1 MSDSE
6 DRGRLR
12 VPAEDRPGPPPEL
25 RSVGSGR
32 SRALGAFLATFALVA
47 FAGVVWYAYDRGLH
61 AGSES
66 TAPVI
71 RADSRPVKIRPEQ
84 PGGMDIPNQDKLVF
98 DALRPEEDKLPRVE
112 RLLPPPE
119 APAPPPEMPAI
130 ETPAVE
136 IPAIETPPIETPV
149 EPADTRIP
157 PARIVTPAPAPVIP
171 QPDQTPAPE
180 APAETPADSPS
191 VTRSAPQVAEAPAV
205 AAAPPPTAPEPAA
218 PEPKPTPSPQAQPEQ
233 VSKPVPAAEPKA
245 PAAGAYRIQLAAVRS
260 EEVAASEW
268 NRLKRR
274 YSDVLG
280 ALTPHYQ
287 RIDLGAS
294 KGVFYRVQGG
304 DVSRSAAQD
313 ICARL
318 KAQEQACLVINP

>member
-25 RSVGSGR
+25 RAAGGGR
-32 SRALGAFLATFALVA
+32 SRAVGAFLATFALVA

-61 AGSES
+61 AGSDS
-66 TAPVI
+66 AAPVI
-71 RADSRPVKIRPEQ
+71 KADNRPVKIRPEQ

-119 APAPPPEMPAI
+119 APAPPPEMPAV
-130 ETPAVE
+130 EAPAA
-136 IPAIETPPIETPV
+136 PAES
-149 EPADTRIP
+149 ADTTIP

-171 QPDQTPAPE
+171 QPEQTPA
-180 APAETPADSPS
+180 AETPATP
-191 VTRSAPQVAEAPAV
+191 PQIAETPAV
-205 AAAPPPTAPEPAA
+205 VPAAPPSAPEPAKV
-218 PEPKPTPSPQAQPEQ
+218 EPQPAPTPAPVTQP
-233 VSKPVPAAEPKA
+233 SA
-245 PAAGAYRIQLAAVRS
+245 PAAGAYRVQLAAVRT

-274 YSDVLG
+274 YTDVLG
-280 ALTPHYQ
+280 SLTPHYQ

-294 KGVFYRVQGG
+294 KGVFYRIQGG
-304 DVSRSAAQD
+304 DVSETSARD

>member
-6 DRGRLR
+6 ERGRLR

-25 RSVGSGR
+25 RTAGGGR
-32 SRALGAFLATFALVA
+32 SRAVGAFLATFALVA

-71 RADSRPVKIRPEQ
+71 KADNRPVKIRPEQ
-84 PGGMDIPNQDKLVF
+84 PGGMEIPNQDKLVF
-98 DALRPEEDKLPRVE
+98 DALRPEDDKLPRVE

-119 APAPPPEMPAI
+119 APAPPPEMPAV
-130 ETPAVE
+130 ETPEA
-136 IPAIETPPIETPV
+136 PA
-149 EPADTRIP
+149 EPADTTIP
-157 PARIVTPAPAPVIP
+157 PARIVTPAPAPVVP
-171 QPDQTPAPE
+171 QPEQTPA
-180 APAETPADSPS
+180 AETPA
-191 VTRSAPQVAEAPAV
+191 TQPQIAETP
-205 AAAPPPTAPEPAA
+205 AAAPAAPLTAPEPTKVEPK
-218 PEPKPTPSPQAQPEQ
+218 PEPKPAPTAQP
-233 VSKPVPAAEPKA
+233 AA
-245 PAAGAYRIQLAAVRS
+245 PAAGAYRVQLAAVRT
-260 EEVAASEW
+260 EEVAVSEW

-294 KGVFYRVQGG
+294 KGIFYRVQGG
-304 DVSRSAAQD
+304 DVSQTSAQD